1 MIRAACGGL
10 MDGIQAIRREKNLSA
25 IVVNRCSNVR
35 HEYIS
40 ADHRVRGIISPN
52 PCEVVVITDGGDADE
67 LFCEIVKAGT
77 EARIERGLSCIS
89 VFGDS
94 MLGRE
99 ATGAK
104 LLSRLH
110 LAGIKER
117 FISLCEI
124 VFAVYLNESDCDT
137 AWKILKEE
145 I

>member
-1 MIRAACGGL
+1 

-25 IVVNRCSNVR
+25 IVVNRRSNVR
-35 HEYIS
+35 CERIL

-52 PCEVVVITDGGDADE
+52 PSETVVITDTEDADG
-67 LFCEIVKAGT
+67 LFCEIVKSGDD
-77 EARIERGLSCIS
+77 ARIESGLGCIS

-104 LLSRLH
+104 LLSLLH
-110 LAGIKER
+110 FVGINER
-117 FISLCEI
+117 FVSVCEI
-124 VFAVYLNESDCDT
+124 VFTAYLNESDCDT
-137 AWKILKEE
+137 AWKILTKE